1 MARFFLLVA
10 LAAFPADAQPV
21 RLLSGAVTGASSGAA
36 IVGAHVSAGGVGA
49 VTDGRGQYEL
59 RLVDEQARELV
70 VRALGYQ
77 TTRLPFDQKSDTI
90 RVDVRLRAAIYEMG
104 EVVVEHATLS
114 GSNALSLPGAV
125 HVIGPREIGR
135 FASADVN
142 RVLRRVP
149 GVYVSEEDGY
159 GLRPNIGLRGSGS
172 ERSEK
177 ITVLEDGVPVAPA
190 PYSAPAAYY
199 FPTVARMAGLEVQ
212 TGASQIRT
220 GPITTSGALNL
231 ISQPIP
237 DGPNAVSGSADARTL
252 SHGGRLLHLYAGRRW
267 THGGI
272 LIQAL
277 RNQSDGFKALD
288 TGAETGFGK
297 TDLLAKAEVHTDAA
311 AAVQH
316 RLSVKLSM
324 TSELSDET
332 YLGLSAPDFA
342 ATPFRRYAGSQ
353 IDEMDA
359 EQRQAAVRYTIE
371 PSPRTSAQ
379 VTGYATAFER
389 NWYKLDKVDAGGGA
403 VGISSILSAP
413 SRYAAET
420 AILSGTPSSDDAL
433 LVKANNRAYRA
444 EGLQASIRTRFETG
458 RMEHRLE
465 IGARLHRD
473 QMDRFQWVDGYRM
486 EAGDMSRTSRG
497 DPGSDSNRLESADAI
512 SGHLQVR
519 SQIGRVTLLPGL
531 RHENVVLRRD
541 DWGTSDPERTGAD
554 LKTRRNHV
562 AAWIPGVG
570 VDVEIEPG
578 IHAFGGV
585 HRGFAP
591 PGSQQGAE
599 PEQSVAYELGARVE
613 RRQVQASITGFW
625 SDYANLLGS
634 DLAAAGGGGTT
645 ERFNGG
651 EATTYGLEAAADT
664 DAGTVL
670 GLYMLRLPLR
680 VAYTYTSSRFDHGFE
695 STFGPW
701 GTVAQGD
708 ELPYQPRHQGYAEVG
723 VIQGRAEAFAA
734 LAFTGRMR
742 TQAGQGPFD
751 PDRTISAHATL
762 DLRIGYR
769 ISGGV
774 YLYATLRNATNEV
787 YAVADRPAG
796 LRPGLPRTFAVG
808 ASVAF

>member
-1 MARFFLLVA
+1 MIRLFLLLALTVA
-10 LAAFPADAQPV
+10 PADAQPF
-21 RLLSGAVTGASSGAA
+21 RLLTGTVTEASSGAA
-36 IVGAHVSAGGVGA
+36 VIGAHVSSGNAGA
-49 VTDGRGQYEL
+49 VTDGRGRYEL
-59 RLVDEQARELV
+59 RLTQEQASELV
-70 VRALGYQ
+70 VRALGFE
-77 TTRLPFDQKSDTI
+77 TARLPFYLESDTL

-114 GSNALSLPGAV
+114 GSDALSLPGAI
-125 HVIGPREIGR
+125 HVVGPRELGR
-135 FASADVN
+135 FASADVHH
-142 RVLRRVP
+142 VLRRVP

-177 ITVLEDGVPVAPA
+177 ITVLEDGVPIAPA

-237 DGPNAVSGSADARTL
+237 DGPNAVSGLADARTL
-252 SHGGRLLHLYAGRRW
+252 SHGGRLIHAYAGRRW
-267 THGGI
+267 THGGVVV
-272 LIQAL
+272 QAL

-288 TGAETGFGK
+288 TGSETGFGK
-297 TDLLAKAEVHTDAA
+297 TDLMGKAELHTDASA
-311 AAVQH
+311 SVQH
-316 RLSVKLSM
+316 RLSVKLSL
-324 TSELSDET
+324 TDELSDET
-332 YLGLSAPDFA
+332 YLGLNAPDFA

-353 IDEMDA
+353 VDEMDA
-359 EQRQAAVRYTIE
+359 EQRQVVVRYTVE
-371 PSPRTSAQ
+371 PSDRVSAQ

-389 NWYKLDKVDAGGGA
+389 NWYKLDKVNAGGGSA
-403 VGISSILSAP
+403 SISSILSAP
-413 SRYAAET
+413 SRYADET
-420 AILSGTPSSDDAL
+420 AILSGAASGDDAL

-444 EGLQASIRTRFETG
+444 EGVQASVRTQLETG
-458 RMEHRLE
+458 RVEHEIE

-486 EAGDMSRTSRG
+486 DAGDMTRTSRG
-497 DPGSDSNRLESADAI
+497 TPGSDSNRLESADAV
-512 SGHLQVR
+512 SGHVQVR
-519 SQIGRVTLLPGL
+519 SQIGRVTLLPGV
-531 RHENVVLRRD
+531 RHENVILRRN
-541 DWGTSDPERTGAD
+541 DWGTSDPERTGAN
-554 LKTRRNHV
+554 LTTRRNHV
-562 AAWIPGVG
+562 SAWIPGVG

-578 IHAFGGV
+578 VHAFGGV

-591 PGSQQGAE
+591 PGSQEGAQ
-599 PEQSVAYELGARVE
+599 PEQSVAYELGARAQ

-651 EATTYGLEAAADT
+651 EATTYGIEAAADT
-664 DAGTVL
+664 DAGML
-670 GLYMLRLPLR
+670 FGLHTLRLPLR
-680 VAYTYTSSRFDHGFE
+680 VAYTYTSSRFDHAFE
-695 STFGPW
+695 SAFGPW
-701 GTVAQGD
+701 GTVAEGD

-723 VIQGRAEAFAA
+723 MVKGRAEAFAA
-734 LAFTGRMR
+734 LSFVGRMR
-742 TQAGQGPFD
+742 TQAGQGAFES
-751 PDRTISAHATL
+751 DRTIDAHATL
-762 DLRIGYR
+762 DLRAAYR
-769 ISGGV
+769 IDGGV
-774 YLYATLRNATNEV
+774 QLYATLRNATDHV
-787 YAVADRPAG
+787 YAVANRPAG